1 MSGQDNGNGED
12 QVPGVALTVEGPDG
26 DEVIAVAVPP
36 PADADRVMDLMEALD
51 DVLAEE
57 DPDLDDAITAALILA
72 LGNALRQSPQW
83 PLKARLDSFARR
95 VQTMVDDAKGR
106 LGS

>member
-1 MSGQDNGNGED
+1 MSGQENGNGAD

-26 DEVIAVAVPP
+26 DEMIAVAVPP

-51 DVLAEE
+51 EVLAEE

-72 LGNALRQSPQW
+72 LGNALRQAPQW
-83 PLKARLDSFARR
+83 PLNARLDSFARR
-95 VQTMVDDAKGR
+95 VQAMVDDAKGR
-106 LGS
+106 LGE

>member
-1 MSGQDNGNGED
+1 MTQDNSED

-26 DEVIAVAVPP
+26 DQMIAVAVAP

-57 DPDLDDAITAALILA
+57 DPELDDAVTAALILA
-72 LGNALRQSPQW
+72 LGNALRQAPQW
-83 PLKARLDSFARR
+83 PLEARLDAFLRR
-95 VQTMVDDAKGR
+95 VTVMVEDAKGR
-106 LGS
+106 LAS

>member
-1 MSGQDNGNGED
+1 MSQDNGED
-12 QVPGVALTVEGPDG
+12 QIPGVALTVEGPDG
-26 DEVIAVAVPP
+26 DQMIAVAVPP

-51 DVLAEE
+51 DVLADE

-83 PLKARLDSFARR
+83 PLEARLDSFARR
-95 VQTMVDDAKGR
+95 VQAMVADAKER
-106 LGS
+106 LGH